1 MLRCVQG
8 RHGPTPVLPW
18 PSSFYV
24 FSQRYLQRLKCFAG
38 SRCICSRLRPEN
50 PVAHCGQVFFF
61 HFIFLFFV
69 LEIENGRRFLFP
81 SLLKL
86 LTQNIFSAVRETWQ
100 WLSSYWSRWVGS
112 QVPQLPEAS
121 GLGNLTSGWVCW
133 GGLWLALRIV
143 LQGALIHKKD
153 RNGDPP
159 LVCAVLA
166 NNLEVI
172 RLLVQ
177 VIIYYCCRYWFMLN
191 WSASSFRFYTVCVVY
206 NFPGIAFQFG
216 ICWICLDLCSRLD
229 LCLVLFLFFSPGWIS
244 LNFCSRLDLFG
255 FVFCFCSRLDLFG
268 FLLQV
273 GAHLP
278 FTPSQLGERLTGAAR
293 WQLVRFPNPLAPRA
307 SESENLTTSGDAQ
320 QIEA

>member
-1 MLRCVQG
+1 M
-8 RHGPTPVLPW
+8 
-18 PSSFYV
+18 
-24 FSQRYLQRLKCFAG
+24 
-38 SRCICSRLRPEN
+38 
-50 PVAHCGQVFFF
+50 
-61 HFIFLFFV
+61 
-69 LEIENGRRFLFP
+69 
-81 SLLKL
+81 
-86 LTQNIFSAVRETWQ
+86 
-100 WLSSYWSRWVGS
+100 
-112 QVPQLPEAS
+112 
-121 GLGNLTSGWVCW
+121 GLVW

-191 WSASSFRFYTVCVVY
+191 WSASSFRFYTVCVVC

-216 ICWICLDLCSRLD
+216 ICWICLDFCSRLD
-229 LCLVLFLFFSPGWIS
+229 LCLDLFLFLIQAGFVWIFAAGWICVW
-244 LNFCSRLDLFG
+244 FC
-255 FVFCFCSRLDLFG
+255 FCFCSRLDLFG

-307 SESENLTTSGDAQ
+307 SESENLTRWQ
-320 QIEA
+320 QESFSSFRWWFRNFQGRGHIADRGNAWGGSWCRPEGPQGGNCFPGGKMTKECLFIERRANVRLK